1 VPTKFGVADELV
13 LCKIEPRWIV
23 TFTHWRQV
31 VSTGM
36 SASFVVPVGP
46 DFQDV
51 IQLPLVDDAEAVQ
64 HLVLE
69 CLNNSFDER
78 L

>member
-1 VPTKFGVADELV
+1 
-13 LCKIEPRWIV
+13 
-23 TFTHWRQV
+23 
-31 VSTGM
+31 M

-51 IQLPLVDDAEAVQ
+51 IQMLLVDDAKAVQ
-64 HLVLE
+64 HLMLE
-69 CLNNSFDER
+69 CLYDAFDER